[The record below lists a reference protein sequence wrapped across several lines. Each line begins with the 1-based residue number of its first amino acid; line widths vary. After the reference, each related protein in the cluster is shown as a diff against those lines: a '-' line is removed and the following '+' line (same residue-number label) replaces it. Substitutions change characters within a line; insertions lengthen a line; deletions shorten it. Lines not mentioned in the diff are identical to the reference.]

1 MGGTLGVAV
10 VSRWRRWPA
19 GRAEAFTGVGIVSFR
34 GARVAPGGGG
44 AAGPPPRGRAV
55 AVGGKAVSCGG
66 AGGGGGGGG
75 VGVGG
80 MACQGRRRGRLR
92 WGFGVEKAGAD
103 AGLWGGWGFA
113 AVAPEV
119 WGAPLGSVGELG
131 LGREVGRVPVCRE
144 WRVRWDLKAKV
155 ASERRGGLGVHFL
168 CDLAGKSWGR

>member
-66 AGGGGGGGG
+66 AGGGG
-75 VGVGG
+75 
-80 MACQGRRRGRLR
+80 RGRGRGRGNGLSGQATGASAL
-92 WGFGVEKAGAD
+92 GFWCGE
-103 AGLWGGWGFA
+103 GWSRC
-113 AVAPEV
+113 
-119 WGAPLGSVGELG
+119 GSVGRVG
-131 LGREVGRVPVCRE
+131 FCGRG
-144 WRVRWDLKAKV
+144 A
-155 ASERRGGLGVHFL
+155 GGLGGSARE
-168 CDLAGKSWGR
+168 CGGARAGERGRACACVQGVES